1 MGKNGESDEK
11 WEKVGK
17 LWTSWKKWGKV
28 GKSGE
33 KLEKVGKSWKKWG
46 KVGKMDIVRQPDSY
60 TLHGKLKFFFRWI
73 LYHWDLYNAYPA
85 DNKSVSLS

>member
-1 MGKNGESDEK
+1 MTGLYNCHNFEIFFDDIMRDSNFGMG
-11 WEKVGK
+11 V
-17 LWTSWKKWGKV
+17 LHV
-28 GKSGE
+28 
-33 KLEKVGKSWKKWG
+33 
-46 KVGKMDIVRQPDSY
+46 VRQPGSY